1 MTVNEVDDWKLISK
15 TFKKNL
21 KCLEKTNLQ
30 RRIKVAVTI
39 RATNNFFGISK
50 TFLKT
55 FEILKYMLNTYMVF
69 IEINLEIGK
78 SNLIFMIYMIWLTH
92 SNR

>member
-21 KCLEKTNLQ
+21 KCLKKTNLQ
-30 RRIKVAVTI
+30 RHIKVPVTI

-50 TFLKT
+50 KFLKT
-55 FEILKYMLNTYMVF
+55 FEILRYMLNTYMVF

-78 SNLIFMIYMIWLTH
+78 SNLIFHDLYDLAY
-92 SNR
+92 SQ